1 MNPTETNKPASEG
14 VPMRVLTAVGMG
26 LLVAASGLSF
36 STVAMAQ
43 EATSID
49 QTLRAIREERRAV
62 SEENRQREAR
72 FTQRRDE
79 QQAELAKA
87 RREVQAAEAEA
98 TRLEAVRN
106 DNDLKLTEL
115 KDQLADRQGEFGE
128 LFGAAR
134 SAAADLNE
142 QLGESLI
149 SAQFRGRGE
158 PLREVAQSDSL
169 PTMDQLEGLWNT
181 LMQEISEQG
190 KVVKFDTNV
199 LGTDNQPVSKTVTRI
214 GPFTAFTDGRYLT
227 FDGGNLKHLGREPSG
242 GAPAA
247 ARRVEN
253 HTGEGYVAGVI
264 DPSLGTLLGLTVEVP
279 NLRERIAQGGG
290 IGYAIL
296 AVALFGIVLALYKW
310 MKLTLTGMKVRAQLK
325 SGQASSDNPL
335 GRVMMAYE
343 SNRNA
348 DIETLQLKLDD
359 AVLKELPALE
369 SGLNLVKVLAAVAP
383 LMGLLGTVIGMI
395 VTFQAITL
403 FGTGDPKL
411 MAGGISQ
418 ALVTTVQGL
427 VAAIP
432 LLLLHAVAAGSSRR
446 MSQLL
451 EEQSAGMV
459 AEYAEQHRS

>member
-1 MNPTETNKPASEG
+1 MKHTNTFRNLAG
-14 VPMRVLTAVGMG
+14 AARMRMFTTIGAGM
-26 LLVAASGLSF
+26 LVAVAGLVSMGP
-36 STVAMAQ
+36 AHAQ
-43 EATSID
+43 GVSSID
-49 QTLRAIREERRAV
+49 ETLRAIQAERRAV

-72 FTQRRDE
+72 FVQRRNE
-79 QQAELAKA
+79 QQAALATV
-87 RREVQAAEAEA
+87 RREVTAAETES
-98 TRLEAVRN
+98 TRLEGVRN
-106 DNDLKLTEL
+106 RNALALDEL
-115 KDQLADRQGEFGE
+115 RGQLADRQGEFGE

-142 QLGESLI
+142 KLGESLV
-149 SAQFRGRGE
+149 SAQFRGRGT
-158 PLREVAQSDSL
+158 PLREIAQSDSL
-169 PTMDQLEGLWNT
+169 PTVEQLELLWNT
-181 LMQEISEQG
+181 LMQEMSEQG
-190 KVVKFDTNV
+190 KVVTFDASV
-199 LGTDNQPVSKTVTRI
+199 IGTDNQPEPLTVTRI
-214 GPFTAFTDGRYLT
+214 GPFTAFSGGEYLV
-227 FDGGNLKHLGREPSG
+227 FKEGALKKLGRQPGG
-242 GAPAA
+242 GATSAA
-247 ARRVEN
+247 SRVEK
-253 HTGEGYVAGVI
+253 HTGDGFVAGMI
-264 DPSLGTLLGLTVEVP
+264 DPSLGTLLGLTVEMP

-296 AVALFGIVLALYKW
+296 VVALFGILLALYKW
-310 MKLTLTGMKVRAQLK
+310 AKLTMVGMKIRSQMK
-325 SGQASSDNPL
+325 SDTASTDNPL
-335 GRVMMAYE
+335 GRVRMAYE
-343 SNRNA
+343 ENRNA

-369 SGLNLVKVLAAVAP
+369 SGLGLVKVLAAVAP

-432 LLLLHAVAAGSSRR
+432 LLLLHAFASGTSRR

-451 EEQSAGMV
+451 EEQSAGMI